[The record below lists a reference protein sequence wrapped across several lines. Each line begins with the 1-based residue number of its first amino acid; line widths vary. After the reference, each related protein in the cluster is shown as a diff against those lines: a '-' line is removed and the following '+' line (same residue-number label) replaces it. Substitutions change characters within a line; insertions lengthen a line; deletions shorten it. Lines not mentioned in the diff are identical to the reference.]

1 MIRLRA
7 ICRGRGL
14 RAKALL
20 LALPLL
26 SRGATPGFA
35 TVLLFRPDFF
45 GGPFGRY
52 CQAVLRGPGH
62 WTVGERELFGAA
74 VSTGNACGHCTG
86 VHRQIAVDCL
96 GEPVVGAVVDQAGE
110 VPGDVDPALPLM
122 TAFLRRLS
130 HDPDGL
136 TAADVGTLRAAG
148 ITDDAIREATHA
160 AAALEIANRINT
172 TLGSEAMAP
181 AANRRSAA
189 MLLRRGYD
197 L

>member
-7 ICRGRGL
+7 IRRGRGL
-14 RAKALL
+14 RARAMLR
-20 LALPLL
+20 ALPLL
-26 SRGATPGFA
+26 SRGAAPGFV
-35 TVLLFRPDFF
+35 TVLLFRPAFF
-45 GGPFGRY
+45 GSPFGRY
-52 CQAVLRGPGH
+52 CQAVLRGPGR

-96 GEPVVGAVVDQAGE
+96 GEPTVGAVVDRIGE
-110 VPGDVDPALPLM
+110 VPADADPALPAM

-136 TAADVGTLRAAG
+136 SAADVATLRAAG
-148 ITDDAIREATHA
+148 ITDEAIREAAHA
-160 AAALEIANRINT
+160 AAVLEIANRVNT
-172 TLGSEAMAP
+172 ALGSDAMSP